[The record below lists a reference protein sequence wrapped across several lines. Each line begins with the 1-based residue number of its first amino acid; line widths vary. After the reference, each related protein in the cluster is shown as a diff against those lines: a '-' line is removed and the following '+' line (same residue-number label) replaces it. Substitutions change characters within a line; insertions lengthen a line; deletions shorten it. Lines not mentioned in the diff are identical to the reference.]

1 MLASNM
7 GGNLRMVV
15 VLCRIKL
22 YLLITRFKCCIEILS
37 ERLIHEQ
44 RLIAARP
51 CDHRPSM
58 QRPLHK
64 FSSVMAARS

>member
-1 MLASNM
+1 MLVSKR
-7 GGNLRMVV
+7 GDSLRIVV
-15 VLCRIKL
+15 VLCRIRL
-22 YLLITRFKCCIEILS
+22 YLLTTRFKCCIETLS

-58 QRPLHK
+58 HSPLHK
-64 FSSVMAARS
+64 FSSAMMAKS